1 MEKEGPSLG
10 LHLNRSKSLLYIPK
24 EEDESLSPLPSDIP
38 TTWDGFTL
46 LGCPIGPPS
55 YCEGVFQTRLERVK
69 TSLGHLR
76 DMADAQM
83 EMTLLRSCLALPK
96 VSFVLRACP
105 PSHIHHSTNLFDA
118 TIHHTL
124 EDIVGGP
131 VSDWSWLKAGLP
143 SSLGGL
149 NLRSASLHAPAAFIA
164 STSASQPLVEQ
175 ILGHTP
181 SSFLN
186 IQLVHTL

>member
-1 MEKEGPSLG
+1 
-10 LHLNRSKSLLYIPK
+10 
-24 EEDESLSPLPSDIP
+24 
-38 TTWDGFTL
+38 
-46 LGCPIGPPS
+46 
-55 YCEGVFQTRLERVK
+55 
-69 TSLGHLR
+69 
-76 DMADAQM
+76 MADAQM

-118 TIHHTL
+118 TIRHTL

-149 NLRSASLHAPAAFIA
+149 NLRSASLRDTVSVLAVSAVNHKWLSLEDIDVPLRQHSSSAVIDKANFDRLLVSAPSI
-164 STSASQPLVEQ
+164 
-175 ILGHTP
+175 
-181 SSFLN
+181 
-186 IQLVHTL
+186 